1 MNRHMFRKTF
11 WGLTLIGLGLVFLL
25 DRLDIIDWGVRDAL
39 VLLWPLFL
47 LEIGLN
53 ELLFKCKKDVGG
65 WIMTILGVYFLGR
78 NLDWFDY
85 SIGDLIR
92 LMIPLGFVFFGFR
105 MLTGKGRSDHKRRK
119 HDQEHGNPYA
129 DQPSSPYNASP
140 PPPPAPS
147 SLDDLFDEKLG
158 RKQNPSSSESSA
170 YQHEAVGNPAQQG
183 FGEKKGPNLR
193 KDEHSFEDGFHDP
206 LHEERM
212 HHNTQTRQDDLSG
225 WGNVNK
231 QNWHQHKQD
240 FKDHMRRMKQD
251 KQWHAEQWKQQH
263 KQGHHYAGNRCS
275 SRYNQQHG
283 YGGNVE
289 NRSNF
294 IGDVHIG
301 KDYFELKPL
310 NISHFIGDTMLD
322 LTKAQIPYGVTKIN
336 VSAFI
341 GDVKVFIPSGVEVSF
356 KAQGNSFIGNMDI
369 MNRSMDGMMNQ
380 LSGETSDDEST
391 GKRVEIAVSVFIG
404 DIRINRVG

>member
-25 DRLDIIDWGVRDAL
+25 DRLDIINWGVRDAL
-39 VLLWPLFL
+39 FLLWPLFL

-65 WIMTILGVYFLGR
+65 WIMTVLGIYFLGR
-78 NLDWFDY
+78 NLGWFDY
-85 SIGDLIR
+85 SFGDLIR

-119 HDQEHGNPYA
+119 HDGQQGNPYT
-129 DQPSSPYNASP
+129 DQSAQPYDVSP

-147 SLDDLFDEKLG
+147 SLDDLFNEKLG
-158 RKQNPSSSESSA
+158 RQERTSTSQSFANH
-170 YQHEAVGNPAQQG
+170 HEAVDAPSQQG

-193 KDEHSFEDGFHDP
+193 KDESSFERGFHEP
-206 LHEERM
+206 LHHENV
-212 HHNTQTRQDDLSG
+212 HHQQSQQEHPPG
-225 WGNVNK
+225 WGHVNP
-231 QNWHQHKQD
+231 QDWRQHKQD
-240 FKDHMRRMKQD
+240 FKDHMRRMKQE
-251 KQWHAEQWKQQH
+251 KQWHAEQWKQH
-263 KQGHHYAGNRCS
+263 KHGHHAEH
-275 SRYNQQHG
+275 RYQQNA
-283 YGGNVE
+283 YGGDVE

-369 MNRSMDGMMNQ
+369 MNRSIDGMMNQ
-380 LSGETSDDEST
+380 LSGETSEDEST